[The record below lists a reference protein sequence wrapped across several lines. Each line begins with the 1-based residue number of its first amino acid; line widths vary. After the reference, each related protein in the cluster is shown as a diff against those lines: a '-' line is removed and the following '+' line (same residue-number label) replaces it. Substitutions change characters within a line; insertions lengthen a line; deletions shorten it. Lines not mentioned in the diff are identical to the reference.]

1 MSDKAFVAF
10 KETVAFLTISPL
22 DDGAILRMAQL
33 AEVSTRMTGDLVVTY
48 LALVAIL
55 LTSKEGRHTRDD
67 IVVVV
72 VVVKVQTFVSLVTR
86 INHRI

>member
-1 MSDKAFVAF
+1 
-10 KETVAFLTISPL
+10 
-22 DDGAILRMAQL
+22 MAQL